1 MDRWVTLRGGGGGG
15 GWGGGGVGR
24 GDIFS
29 AYFSVSYLGIFLY
42 YLIDISAQILSQD
55 F

>member
-1 MDRWVTLRGGGGGG
+1 MKRWKFGGQVGNFKGGGGGG
-15 GWGGGGVGR
+15 